1 MMKKKVL
8 ALFLSLAL
16 LMTVLVYAET
26 PEEPSVTEPGTQ
38 TENSEPEQLPPTVN
52 ENGDG
57 ESGEQKAPETPEEP
71 ENPESPD
78 GQDAPAQP
86 EEPENPDNPET
97 PVTPT
102 EPEEPAVPGT
112 PENPENPGMP
122 GEPVNPENPED
133 PEVPTEPEEPV
144 FTARVKVELKPE
156 GQLYVG
162 DEVTLVAVVEDA
174 SAAYTVRW
182 EYYDVEA
189 SEEAKED
196 VWAVLSTGE
205 KYTFTVDQEN
215 ALLTYR
221 AVVNDLIV
229 CEYRLPTVLERPVQD
244 DQENTGDGE
253 KDPEGEEND
262 PSETEPAPD
271 EEPSVSEGDAPVL
284 NPDRSISIQMAWEG
298 EALHYGD
305 EITLTAVL
313 NGYDNAVYTLQWQTS
328 KDNETW
334 TDVEGAIGAS
344 YTTVVTKENALDAWR
359 VAVTVTGLTAAE
371 APEV

>member
-8 ALFLSLAL
+8 ALFLGLAL

-26 PEEPSVTEPGTQ
+26 PEEPPVTEPGTQ
-38 TENSEPEQLPPTVN
+38 TETSEPEQLPPTVN

-71 ENPESPD
+71 ENPEAPVTPTEPEE
-78 GQDAPAQP
+78 PAQP

-97 PVTPT
+97 PVPPM
-102 EPEEPAVPGT
+102 EPEEPAQPEE
-112 PENPENPGMP
+112 PENPETPETP
-122 GEPVNPENPED
+122 EEPETPSD
-133 PEVPTEPEEPV
+133 PQEPEEPV
-144 FTARVKVELKPE
+144 FTAKVRVELKPE

-174 SAAYTVRW
+174 NAAYTVRW

-196 VWAVLSTGE
+196 VWAALAKGE
-205 KYTFTVDQEN
+205 EYTFTVDQEN

-271 EEPSVSEGDAPVL
+271 EEPSVPEGDAPVL

-334 TDVEGAIGAS
+334 ADVEGATEAS

-359 VAVTVTGLTAAE
+359 VVVTVTGLITEE
-371 APEV
+371 APEA